1 MQLGYDWTVVN
12 ISPHRE
18 HCFLH
23 TESVLSVN
31 VELGIGVCQGLEA
44 DISHT
49 LSSHFPGMMAP
60 I

>member
-23 TESVLSVN
+23 IESVLSVN
-31 VELGIGVCQGLEA
+31 VELGI
-44 DISHT
+44 
-49 LSSHFPGMMAP
+49 
-60 I
+60 